1 MSVDEEIFKKLQLE
15 KKAIK
20 MPYHLS
26 KFSSSQ
32 RRTRN
37 VEYICFMAIIL
48 QIWCE
53 Y

>member
-26 KFSSSQ
+26 KISSSQ
-32 RRTRN
+32 RTRN

-48 QIWCE
+48 SKNIS
-53 Y
+53 